1 MGNFLPTL
9 NADDAGALAGVLM
22 VYPFTGLLP
31 DMLHGLLFPQ
41 GLWPCQFGRFGRK
54 RTWWR
59 ENRNS
64 WDFQRCV
71 HYVTRGFTNDVP
83 LVHSYHILLVA
94 IWVPVFQLY
103 MFVSHVLKF
112 FCIFCCFFSQWNNR
126 WRNYQLGVL
135 GRGYHCRCALRHGG
149 FSLLA
154 CQEKFCRLLGF
165 GWLHPSMKIDI

>member
-1 MGNFLPTL
+1 MDSPMGNFLPTL

-54 RTWWR
+54 RTWWW
-59 ENRNS
+59 ESRNS

-83 LVHSYHILLVA
+83 LVHSYHLLLVA

-103 MFVSHVLKF
+103 MFVSLEV
-112 FCIFCCFFSQWNNR
+112 FCIFCCFFLTMEQQMEELPA
-126 WRNYQLGVL
+126 WRTWP
-135 GRGYHCRCALRHGG
+135 
-149 FSLLA
+149 
-154 CQEKFCRLLGF
+154 
-165 GWLHPSMKIDI
+165 WLPLQMCS